1 MQSSGRT
8 LRFSWRSLKP
18 FWAVNAEPM
27 PNGVKEGVGKA
38 TTGRKTGH
46 MGYAA
51 GKNLVLFLQ
60 NF

>member
-1 MQSSGRT
+1 
-8 LRFSWRSLKP
+8 
-18 FWAVNAEPM
+18 M